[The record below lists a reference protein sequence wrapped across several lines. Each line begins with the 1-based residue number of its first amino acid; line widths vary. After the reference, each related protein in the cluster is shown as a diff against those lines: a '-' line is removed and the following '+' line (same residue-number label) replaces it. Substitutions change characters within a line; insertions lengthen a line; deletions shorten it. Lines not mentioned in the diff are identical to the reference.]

1 MLTLI
6 LTPIPLL
13 RLLLSG
19 ITNTTIIVMLI
30 HILMLVLVQIPIRL
44 LLIMLVLKLMQMLI
58 VYMNTSN
65 VFLHVRMHIHR
76 SIPMSMCTIQPE
88 TILSSL
94 CLYVIKISSW
104 YSI

>member
-65 VFLHVRMHIHR
+65 VFFAR
-76 SIPMSMCTIQPE
+76 TYAY
-88 TILSSL
+88 T
-94 CLYVIKISSW
+94 
-104 YSI
+104 